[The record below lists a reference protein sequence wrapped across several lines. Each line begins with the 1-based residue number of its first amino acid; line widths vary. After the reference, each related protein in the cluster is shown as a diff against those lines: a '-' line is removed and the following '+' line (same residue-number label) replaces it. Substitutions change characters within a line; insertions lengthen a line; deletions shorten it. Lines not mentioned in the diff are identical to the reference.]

1 MAQPFRL
8 CSWVSLFS
16 PPVRPRVIL
25 RRSDKDCR
33 RISTIASYLP
43 NRHRPHAALPDLP
56 HNFCLDNS
64 CCNDNNSTM
73 DSRAKDSC
81 RSVTL
86 EEQLFVAILKVADS
100 LTQDAEQLIKSSGLT
115 GAQYNVLRILRGA
128 EPGGLPCSG
137 IAERMISHDPD
148 MTRLLDRMEKRNLIT
163 RQRQKDDRRVVKTHV
178 TEEGLALLKTLDIPV
193 RERHKRQFQ
202 HLNQSRLKALAQL
215 LAELGN
221 PEST

>member
-1 MAQPFRL
+1 
-8 CSWVSLFS
+8 
-16 PPVRPRVIL
+16 
-25 RRSDKDCR
+25 
-33 RISTIASYLP
+33 
-43 NRHRPHAALPDLP
+43 
-56 HNFCLDNS
+56 
-64 CCNDNNSTM
+64 M
-73 DSRAKDSC
+73 DSRSKDSC

-100 LTQDAEQLIKSSGLT
+100 LSQDAEQLIKSAGLT

-163 RQRQKDDRRVVKTHV
+163 RQRQKDDRRVVKTHI
-178 TEEGLALLKTLDIPV
+178 TEEGLALLKPLDIPV
-193 RERHKRQFQ
+193 RERHKQQFR
-202 HLNQSRLKALAQL
+202 HLSQSRLKALAQL

-221 PEST
+221 REST

>member
-1 MAQPFRL
+1 
-8 CSWVSLFS
+8 
-16 PPVRPRVIL
+16 
-25 RRSDKDCR
+25 
-33 RISTIASYLP
+33 
-43 NRHRPHAALPDLP
+43 
-56 HNFCLDNS
+56 
-64 CCNDNNSTM
+64 M
-73 DSRAKDSC
+73 DSRSKDSC

-100 LTQDAEQLIKSSGLT
+100 LSQDAEQLIKSAGLT

-163 RQRQKDDRRVVKTHV
+163 RQRQKDDRRVVKTRI
-178 TEEGLALLKTLDIPV
+178 TKEGLALLKPLDIPV
-193 RERHKRQFQ
+193 RERHKQQFQ
-202 HLNQSRLKALAQL
+202 HLSQSRLKALAQL

-221 PEST
+221 REST